1 MPRSGPVR
9 ALVLA
14 GGGAK
19 GSYQVGVW
27 RALQELN
34 WQPAIITGA
43 SVGTLNGCMF
53 TLGKAREVEEL
64 WRSLEIHDVLDVPAT
79 LNPEELNAFFQDVI
93 RSGGL
98 NVEPLAE
105 RIDALIDE
113 DAVRRAPIHFGL
125 VMTEMSTMRSLQCP
139 IEAIPQ
145 GRLKDYMLASS
156 ACFPALR
163 PREIDGVKY
172 IDGGWRDNMP
182 LQLAASMGATE
193 LLGVDIDGIGIVR
206 QNNTG
211 LPTRIVRSHWNL
223 GPTLDFDP
231 ARAARNMALGYFD
244 TLRLFGRIGG
254 TAYAI
259 LPDPDGFL
267 PRFAESYQQLLAE
280 VNTRAPGADRLE
292 KTARQRT
299 GYPAAFAP
307 NPSAPTR
314 GALAPLELACERL
327 HVPEDLSYTPKLL
340 AAAFLGSF
348 DRDPADRFPA
358 LLDGKE
364 GSLVAERAL
373 ATAVPEEFVTAL
385 VSRVL
390 TRASLL

>member
-1 MPRSGPVR
+1 MQTAQPVR

-27 RALQELN
+27 HALQQLD
-34 WQPAIITGA
+34 WHPSIITGA

-53 TLGKAREVEEL
+53 AINKAKEAEEL

-79 LNPEELNAFFQDVI
+79 RNPEELNSFFLDVI

-105 RIDALIDE
+105 RIDSLIDE
-113 DAVRRAPIHFGL
+113 EAVRRSPIHFGL
-125 VMTEMSTMRSLQCP
+125 VMTELSTLRSIQCP
-139 IEAIPQ
+139 IEDIPQ

-182 LQLAASMGATE
+182 LQLAAAMGATE
-193 LLGVDIDGIGIVR
+193 LLGVDVDGIGIIKP
-206 QNNTG
+206 NTTG
-211 LPTRIVRSHWNL
+211 LPTQIVRSHWNL

-231 ARAARNMALGYFD
+231 ARAARNITLGYFD
-244 TLRLFGRIGG
+244 TLRLFGRLGG

-259 LPDPDGFL
+259 HPDTEGFL
-267 PRFAESYQQLLAE
+267 ARFAAQYQLLLNA
-280 VNTRAPGADRLE
+280 VSARAPEIDRVE
-292 KTARQRT
+292 KSARQRT
-299 GYPAAFAP
+299 GYPPPFAP

-314 GALAPLELACERL
+314 GALAPLELAAERL
-327 HVPEDLSYTPKLL
+327 HVPEDIPYTPKQL
-340 AAAFLGSF
+340 ATAFMASF
-348 DRDPADRFPA
+348 DKDPADRFPA
-358 LLDGKE
+358 LLDGKDN
-364 GSLVAERAL
+364 GLVAERAL
-373 ATAVPEEFVTAL
+373 AAAVPEEFVTAL
-385 VSRVL
+385 VSRAL
-390 TRASLL
+390 AETPL